1 LRKLEHFAEEAF
13 GGPRVSFGAKHEVN
27 RLAGGID
34 RAVEVILL
42 PFDFD
47 VGLIDAVGVAGQS
60 QVRTNSFLQFRSIC
74 LNPPVNGRMI
84 DREAAF
90 LHHFF
95 EIAITEGVA
104 QIPADA

>member
-1 LRKLEHFAEEAF
+1 MFGSFQHFAKEPIGGIRIPF
-13 GGPRVSFGAKHEVN
+13 GTEHEVD

-34 RAVEVILL
+34 HAVEIIPF

-47 VGLIDAVGVAGQS
+47 VGFIDAIGVVRES
-60 QVRTNSFLQFRSIC
+60 QVRTNSFLQFRSIG
-74 LNPPVNGRMI
+74 LNPPVDRRMI

-90 LHHFF
+90 IHHFF

-104 QIPADA
+104 